1 MEMLETQPE
10 SESNTFEEFVEALK
24 KTGNNIAQAKILL
37 AKNKCGMFVSSTEE
51 EDLYSWV
58 KIPKNWEIKIEQNMT
73 KLNINY
79 LVNKL
84 CSKHKSKQTNKK
96 QKNQKINSFLLFYY

>member
-51 EDLYSWV
+51 EDLYS
-58 KIPKNWEIKIEQNMT
+58 
-73 KLNINY
+73 
-79 LVNKL
+79 
-84 CSKHKSKQTNKK
+84 
-96 QKNQKINSFLLFYY
+96 

>member
-51 EDLYSWV
+51 EDLYSC
-58 KIPKNWEIKIEQNMT
+58 
-73 KLNINY
+73 LNIHMMTWQLPHLN
-79 LVNKL
+79 LWQVKTDL
-84 CSKHKSKQTNKK
+84 
-96 QKNQKINSFLLFYY
+96 I